1 MITIELFSAG
11 KLTIRNVGQC
21 IIVVRKCL
29 LVELVLNLEQVFV
42 RKVNIFRH
50 SLTL

>member
-29 LVELVLNLEQVFV
+29 LVELVLNLEQVF
-42 RKVNIFRH
+42 RSKSKHF
-50 SLTL
+50 